1 MSSSSTN
8 PAPQETPNNRGTD
21 VQLTL
26 VSLITPKAGLS
37 SLTMPDAP
45 TGGILHIGFDVV
57 SLRERVSALPVG
69 DADKLSTILAN
80 DPSLETMRSTLS
92 RENPTLKDLSPE
104 LAEKIAQEISKELSP
119 EAKPIVATLV
129 DFYCGYLRPFPDIT
143 ETEPLQSLMGYLKDL
158 PTWDVLMAQDKTTG
172 KVIGACS
179 GQIVDVPCASGDFKI
194 AWNEHTW
201 VDKDARQARI
211 GSTLA
216 SKFTAYAKL
225 EGAIGV
231 VIETDN
237 PYLITNDERG
247 FNHKNQSER
256 SKFWTDELGQS
267 MDPFNRFQF
276 WGKQGFGVVVGA
288 DGKTPAPYEQISM
301 DLGKVDSCKTINLA
315 FQPASFEY
323 RESLPKEMYKAA
335 IVALQETIDEN
346 ARFYPDLVR
355 TLRQIDA
362 LPGDTMRFVPLNTPD
377 IDKVMIAGRPAK
389 EGAEQKDL
397 EYCSQ
402 RLTNSSISEAERE
415 VLLKTG
421 DFLSAKQG

>member
-1 MSSSSTN
+1 MSFSSTN
-8 PAPQETPNNRGTD
+8 QAPQETPNSQRT
-21 VQLTL
+21 QAQFTL
-26 VSLITPKAGLS
+26 APKAGPS
-37 SLTMPDAP
+37 GLTMPEAP
-45 TGGILHIGFDVV
+45 AGGILKIGFDVV

-69 DADKLSTILAN
+69 DSDKLSSIVAN
-80 DPSLETMRSTLS
+80 DPSLETMRSKLLQD
-92 RENPTLKDLSPE
+92 NPTLKDLSPE

-119 EAKPIVATLV
+119 EAKPIVVTLV

-179 GQIVDVPCASGDFKI
+179 GQIVDVACSSGDFKI

-201 VDKDARQARI
+201 VDKDARQSRI

-216 SKFTAYAKL
+216 SEFTERAKL
-225 EGAIGV
+225 EGAVGV

-237 PYLITNDERG
+237 PYLITKDERG
-247 FNHKNQSER
+247 FNHENQSER

-301 DLGKVDSCKTINLA
+301 DLGNVDSCKTINLA
-315 FQPASFEY
+315 FQPASLEY
-323 RESLPKEMYKAA
+323 RESLSKEMYKAA

-355 TLRQIDA
+355 TLQQIDA
-362 LPGDTMRFVPLNTPD
+362 LPGDTLRFVPLNTPG
-377 IDKVMIAGRPAK
+377 IDKVMIAARPTK
-389 EGAEQKDL
+389 EGAELKDL
-397 EYCSQ
+397 EYCSR
-402 RLTNSSISEAERE
+402 RLANSSISEAEKE
-415 VLLKTG
+415 VLVKTR